1 MKKYFEIFLVLWI
14 LFSII
19 YIILY
24 LSIFDSLC
32 NKYSWK
38 NEVNLSYAIK
48 KIANCKDSLICY
60 PRDIKTNWKNE
71 INNWN
76 CEKKP
81 SPIFQADLYIGMFN
95 DFKNSIIK

>member
-1 MKKYFEIFLVLWI
+1 MKKYFEIFLVISI
-14 LFSII
+14 LSLII
-19 YIILY
+19 YIFLY
-24 LSIFDSLC
+24 IFYFDFFC

-38 NEVNLSYAIK
+38 NELNLSFSIK

-71 INNWN
+71 VNNWN

-81 SPIFQADLYIGMFN
+81 SPIFWEDLYKNVFN
-95 DFKNSIIK
+95 NFKNSIIK